1 MFFVLLR
8 ADRYASILEADGG
21 FELFPINGP
30 PQLSAFRASFLQDAG
45 MRGGVLPRARANSSR
60 PAIITAP
67 PTMITSVV
75 LGGIKRESASKGQTP
90 AGTRHKC
97 GSAPSA
103 FARRA
108 FRGVSSD
115 AVYRIPHSGAVP
127 PTLSFQMPVQQSC
140 GFSVHGG
147 VIVVAYLKKIHVLLR
162 FEIGSLR
169 VPENSIHSISTA
181 TGQSDML

>member
-75 LGGIKRESASKGQTP
+75 LGGVKPRISVKRPSASRNTP
-90 AGTRHKC
+90 
-97 GSAPSA
+97 
-103 FARRA
+103 
-108 FRGVSSD
+108 
-115 AVYRIPHSGAVP
+115 
-127 PTLSFQMPVQQSC
+127 
-140 GFSVHGG
+140 
-147 VIVVAYLKKIHVLLR
+147 
-162 FEIGSLR
+162 
-169 VPENSIHSISTA
+169 
-181 TGQSDML
+181 